1 MLKDNALTTVDA
13 VVGAIKMNPHVN
25 ATITWNDTDVI
36 DQIERLIN
44 MYSAD
49 VESFTKRS
57 FGIQTFIEYHTGT
70 NQPYLVLGNSPIRS
84 LESVELIGY
93 NGEITGTLDVEKMW
107 NELSYRDKNAG
118 MLYFEPHFVSRFSY
132 FGIRPE
138 TFASLRSVRVV
149 YTAGY
154 ILPKDATDDVD
165 SDLPSEIEGVVI
177 EIAKEKFI
185 KDVDQK
191 RAEGLIQLTEGNV
204 QRNWGVPGKV
214 LLNTDQKSILKRYKK
229 KVL

>member
-13 VVGAIKMNPHVN
+13 VIGAIKMNPHVN

-36 DQIERLIN
+36 EQIERLIN

-49 VESFTKRS
+49 VESFTRRS
-57 FGIQTFIEYHTGT
+57 FGVQTYIEYQSGT
-70 NQPYLVLGNSPIRS
+70 NQPYLVLNNSPIRS
-84 LESVELIGY
+84 LESVELIGS
-93 NGEITGTLDVEKMW
+93 NGEIFSAIDVEKMW
-107 NELSYRDKNAG
+107 NELSYRDKSAG
-118 MLYFEPHFVSRFSY
+118 LLYFEPNFVSRFSY
-132 FGIRPE
+132 YGLRPE
-138 TFASLRSVRVV
+138 TFVSLRSIRVV

-154 ILPKDATDDVD
+154 ILPKDATDNVY

-177 EIAKEKFI
+177 EICKDKFI

-204 QRNWGVPGKV
+204 QRNWGVPTKV
-214 LLNTDQKSILKRYKK
+214 LLNSDHKSILKRYKK